1 MVKVKY
7 EGGCNPWRDSFEG
20 KLYELPSTRFEKDA
34 EQEIPEKVYDYF
46 KNKLNDDLVL
56 VEKESK
62 KKEKR

>member
-20 KLYELPSTRFEKDA
+20 KLYVFSSTRFEKGA
-34 EQEIPEKVYDYF
+34 EQEIPEKVYDHF
-46 KNKLNDDLVL
+46 KDKLKDDLVL
-56 VEKESK
+56 VKKESK